1 MKKLCALALVLVLA
15 LCLAACGS
23 GGGSGSEPDLN
34 LGKYNCVS
42 VEYEGE
48 DLGSDGEWLELREN
62 GECSLFLIE
71 SPDDGTWELNGTD
84 LTLTFSFPDG
94 EVALTGTLAGGIATL
109 DIEDLICTFVQ
120 EGSEAEELY
129 NSFDEMIDDIEE
141 SELLDEA
148 G

>member
-1 MKKLCALALVLVLA
+1 MKKLCALALVLALG
-15 LCLAACGS
+15 LCLAACG
-23 GGGSGSEPDLN
+23 GGSSEPDPN

-42 VEYEGE
+42 VEYDGV

-84 LTLTFSFPDG
+84 LTVTIPYSDG
-94 EVALTGTLAGGIATL
+94 DVTLTGTLAGGIATL
-109 DIEDLICTFVQ
+109 DIEDLLCTFVQ
-120 EGSEAEELY
+120 EGSEAEELF
-129 NSFDEMIDDIEE
+129 NSLDEMIDDV
-141 SELLDEA
+141 ELEEA